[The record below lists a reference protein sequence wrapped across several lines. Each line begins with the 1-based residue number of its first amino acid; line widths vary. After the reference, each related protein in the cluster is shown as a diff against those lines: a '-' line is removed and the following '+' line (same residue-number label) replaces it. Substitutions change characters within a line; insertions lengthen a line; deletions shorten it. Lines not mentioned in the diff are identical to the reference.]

1 MSNLSGPTQRRGK
14 VPINSE
20 LFAGH
25 SALPATCYSRDDQ
38 AITMSTKES
47 TIESVRAGIISGDPE
62 FLDAV
67 GVEKHFGI
75 RRSLLFRLL
84 AEKQIRGVSIRQRG
98 RLRGK
103 RLFDCES
110 IRKFLLANVD
120 REPVEAAETQD

>member
-1 MSNLSGPTQRRGK
+1 MCETQG
-14 VPINSE
+14 VYV
-20 LFAGH
+20 H
-25 SALPATCYSRDDQ
+25 
-38 AITMSTKES
+38 TMSSTKA
-47 TIESVRAGIISGDPE
+47 TIEAIQEGAPGLPE

-84 AEKQIRGVSIRQRG
+84 AERQIRGVSIRQKG

-110 IRKFLLANVD
+110 IRAFLQANVD
-120 REPVEAAETQD
+120 REPTSGGR